1 MFKLG
6 CQRLRLGM
14 AKARY
19 RVVQWSTG
27 NIGSRA
33 LGILLDRDDFEL
45 VGVHAFGSDKVG
57 CDAGVLAGRSPIGVA
72 VTSDVDALIGLAP
85 DCVNYMPRV
94 IDFGLVA
101 RLLGCGINVVTTG
114 DFLTGTHRS
123 AERSALEAA
132 AQSGRATFLGTG
144 FEPGFINVVA
154 GFLTGACRQVQ
165 HVKLVETLDC
175 TTYPVQEVWR
185 VLGFGKP
192 PRQRLTQLEPEKLRY
207 GLGYFETLDM
217 VASMLGAELDS
228 KEAFVENAVLTRDLK
243 LDWVD
248 YAAGTVGGQRRT
260 YRGLRKGRAVVE
272 LAICW
277 TMSSDALDPQW
288 TDPEGFSVMIEGV
301 PRVDAMIRFGHPGQD
316 AMTVL
321 MDSTAV
327 AAVNAIPFVCDA
339 HPGVITPI
347 DLPVTGSR
355 GALD

>member
-1 MFKLG
+1 M
-6 CQRLRLGM
+6 
-14 AKARY
+14 ARY

-33 LGILLDRDDFEL
+33 LGILLDRDDFDV

-72 VTSDVDALIGLAP
+72 ATSNVDALIELAP

-94 IDFGLVA
+94 IDYELVA
-101 RLLGCGINVVTTG
+101 RMLRSGINVVTTG
-114 DFLTGTHRS
+114 DFLTGTHHPS
-123 AERSALEAA
+123 ERAALEAA
-132 AQSGRATFLGTG
+132 GQQGRATFLGTG

-175 TTYPVQEVWR
+175 TTYPVREAWT

-192 PRQRLTQLEPEKLRY
+192 PRQRVTQIEPERLRY

-217 VASMLGAELDS
+217 IARMLGAEVDS
-228 KEAFVENAVLTRDLK
+228 KEAFVENAVLTRDLN
-243 LDWVD
+243 LDWAD
-248 YAAGTVGGQRRT
+248 FTAGTVGGQRRT
-260 YRGLRKGRAVVE
+260 YRGLRNGRAVVE

-288 TDPEGFSVMIEGV
+288 SDPEGFSVVIEGE
-301 PRVDAMIRFGHPGQD
+301 PRVDAAIRFGHPGQD
-316 AMTVL
+316 VMTVL

-327 AAVNAIPFVCDA
+327 AAVNAIPFVCDTQ
-339 HPGVITPI
+339 PGVITPI
-347 DLPVTGSR
+347 DLPVTGSQ
-355 GALD
+355 GALT